1 MPHLIETYALNCGL
15 KIDKP
20 FMLEKFFPVDVENF
34 ITIHPNSKYTSKC
47 YDYWQEVVDLIREPL
62 KENNIDILQIGT
74 KEDVPSRLLALAR
87 YLLT

>member
-20 FMLEKFFPVDVENF
+20 FMLEKFFPIDVENF

-47 YDYWQEVVDLIREPL
+47 YDHWQEVVDLIREPL
-62 KENNIDILQIGT
+62 KENNIDMSLAVYPWPHQLNY
-74 KEDVPSRLLALAR
+74 DVEVQL
-87 YLLT
+87 